1 MHAYGM
7 MTGTLEYL
15 RRPLVANITTGMKV
29 LVVTD
34 TAHDPRVWQAV
45 MGILSELGAEAT
57 LTMFDP
63 RPADYY
69 DPPTAV
75 VEAMKT
81 VDVNILL
88 ASTGML
94 HSPANMAA
102 MDAGVPVICMD
113 GGMTLEMFQSGA
125 VTEDQREM
133 AMRQYYVANN
143 VFGRGAKQCRV
154 TSRYGCDFTYSVEN
168 RIFIPNPPGDDFVP
182 YKIQNVAKVQ
192 NRKSK
197 MVRFL
202 FPNGEFNVPPVEGSG
217 EGRLVID
224 LCMHQIGRL
233 SSPIELTVKAGR
245 IVAIEG
251 GADAHF
257 LRTYLERYGDE
268 NAYICPAE
276 ASVGINSKAL
286 VRGVQREDKNILGS
300 MHFGIG
306 TNVDVGGTI
315 MSNIHLDGVILQP
328 TLHVDGELRIDR
340 GRFAVPLDR
349 LAGPAAPR
357 APAAA

>member
-1 MHAYGM
+1 MTMM

-15 RRPLVANITTGMKV
+15 RRPLLPNIRKGDKV

-45 MGILSELGAEAT
+45 MGILSELEADAT
-57 LTMFDP
+57 LAMFDP

-75 VEAMKT
+75 CEAMLK

-94 HSPANMAA
+94 HSPANAAA
-102 MDAGVPVICMD
+102 MKAGVPVICMD

-125 VTEDQREM
+125 VTEDQKEM
-133 AMRQYYVANN
+133 AIRHYYVGKNI
-143 VFGRGAKQCRV
+143 FGLDVKWCRV
-154 TSRYGCDFTYSVEN
+154 TSRYGCDFTYSVEG
-168 RIFIPNPPGDDFVP
+168 RIYEPKFPSDDFVP
-182 YKIQNVAKVQ
+182 YIIQNVAKVQ
-192 NRKSK
+192 NRKSTLL
-197 MVRFL
+197 RL
-202 FPNGEFNVPPVEGSG
+202 LYPNGEYNVAPLEGTGSG
-217 EGRLVID
+217 KLVID
-224 LCMHQIGRL
+224 LCMHQLGRL
-233 SSPIELTVKAGR
+233 KEPIELTVVDGR
-245 IVAIEG
+245 ITSIDG

-257 LRTYLERYGDE
+257 LRNYLERYGDD

-300 MHFGIG
+300 MHFGLG
-306 TNVDVGGTI
+306 TNADVGGTI
-315 MSNIHLDGVILQP
+315 HSNIHIDGVILEP
-328 TLHVDGELRIDR
+328 TLYVDGDMRIEH
-340 GRFAVPLDR
+340 GRFLRPLDR
-349 LAGPAAPR
+349 PYQPEGTQ
-357 APAAA
+357 